1 MAESGNP
8 TSQNAVSD
16 ATASSTD
23 ASGSVLVAA
32 LGSVGEGAAQLLKS
46 ALGSPRSAPG
56 MSPRT
61 KVNEQRESAD
71 ASGSGGRSDG
81 GADWEAKSKTGSE
94 GAQDGHASAGSFAAP
109 ARSSSALSYV
119 HSSTRSDSSKGRDG
133 QKRHAMPCI
142 TLREDSRGYVTLFGM
157 EPGGELERLGTV
169 RSGDVIVEVDGKSA
183 LGLTEKQV
191 RGLLVGDKDSLCT
204 IHWIAP
210 NKVTTRA

>member
-157 EPGGELERLGTV
+157 EPGGELEHRKRCTMHSSKGGNPRRHRERECADPKMEYRGASKRRKE
-169 RSGDVIVEVDGKSA
+169 RSSK
-183 LGLTEKQV
+183 
-191 RGLLVGDKDSLCT
+191 
-204 IHWIAP
+204 
-210 NKVTTRA
+210 